1 MDETGSHRSLAMQ
14 LHRPGNVAGEA
25 VNNEEVE
32 ALVAACWKEKRCEE
46 LWQLAEEF
54 EDVLQIWI
62 FNSLRVLKN
71 GLVGRSVVVP
81 FFLFEGVGLGQFL
94 DWHFCVSSG
103 FIP

>member
-14 LHRPGNVAGEA
+14 LHRPGNGAGEA
-25 VNNEEVE
+25 VVNEEVQ

-71 GLVGRSVVVP
+71 GLRKVCSCS
-81 FFLFEGVGLGQFL
+81 FLLFEGVSLGQFL

>member
-14 LHRPGNVAGEA
+14 LHRPGNGAGEA
-25 VNNEEVE
+25 VVNEEVQ

-62 FNSLRVLKN
+62 FNSLRVLKKW
-71 GLVGRSVVVP
+71 VGWKVCSYCSCS
-81 FFLFEGVGLGQFL
+81 FFCLRA
-94 DWHFCVSSG
+94 
-103 FIP
+103 